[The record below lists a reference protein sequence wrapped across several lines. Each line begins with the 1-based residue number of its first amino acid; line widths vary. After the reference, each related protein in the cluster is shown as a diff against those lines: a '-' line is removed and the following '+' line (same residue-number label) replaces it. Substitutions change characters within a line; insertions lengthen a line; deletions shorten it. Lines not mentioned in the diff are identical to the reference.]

1 MNILYRMKKCSCL
14 FILMLFFVIEA
25 SANGHNTLVVEINDG
40 SCVNFPLAEKP
51 RVTFLNDYV
60 KIVTPTADI
69 EFLRSDVRKCYF
81 KDVETAIETIESP
94 RTIINDEIITVCD
107 IPDNT
112 TVTVCNAS
120 GMALMQSIAVGGMC
134 TFSMESL
141 PSGLYIV
148 TYNNTGIKFL
158 KK

>member
-1 MNILYRMKKCSCL
+1 MPT
-14 FILMLFFVIEA
+14 V
-25 SANGHNTLVVEINDG
+25 
-40 SCVNFPLAEKP
+40 
-51 RVTFLNDYV
+51 
-60 KIVTPTADI
+60 TADI

-112 TVTVCNAS
+112 SVTICNAS

-141 PSGLYIV
+141 PGGLYIV